1 MYGNKNLKFI
11 TPPLSLAIMLLS
23 GAGALAAGYDVS
35 GVTVDQDLKARVP
48 PDIREAGVLVGG
60 SDNAFAPWEYLAG
73 DDGQTPEGID
83 IDLASALAAKLGLEY
98 ESRTAQFSSILP
110 ALGTNYDVGVSA
122 MSITKERM
130 ETVNFVVYV
139 ETGSEWAVKAGN
151 PKGFDPADICGRVIA
166 VQTGSW
172 YETVLQEENEACL
185 KAGKAEIDALPFS
198 VQTEAMT
205 RVAAGG
211 ADAAIAGGATVLYAA
226 KQSGGAVEPMR
237 PTGTLGG
244 TGLVGIA
251 VAKDDMALTQL
262 IADTMNTLMEDGTY
276 MAILDHW
283 GVGAMAVEEAVVN
296 PDVDR

>member
-1 MYGNKNLKFI
+1 
-11 TPPLSLAIMLLS
+11 
-23 GAGALAAGYDVS
+23 
-35 GVTVDQDLKARVP
+35 
-48 PDIREAGVLVGG
+48 
-60 SDNAFAPWEYLAG
+60 
-73 DDGQTPEGID
+73 
-83 IDLASALAAKLGLEY
+83 
-98 ESRTAQFSSILP
+98 
-110 ALGTNYDVGVSA
+110 
-122 MSITKERM
+122 M

-139 ETGSEWAVKAGN
+139 EAGSEWAVKAGN

-172 YETVLQEENEACL
+172 YETVLKEENEACL
-185 KAGKAEIDALPFS
+185 KAGKAEIDMLPFS

-226 KQSGGAVEPMR
+226 KQSDGAVEPMR

-244 TGLVGIA
+244 TGAFWRLMRLRKGP
-251 VAKDDMALTQL
+251 M
-262 IADTMNTLMEDGTY
+262 IADAMNDLMEDGTY
-276 MAILDHW
+276 TAILDHW

>member
-1 MYGNKNLKFI
+1 MYGAKNLNFI
-11 TPPLSLAIMLLS
+11 APSLSLAIVLL
-23 GAGALAAGYDVS
+23 AGTSALAAGYDVS
-35 GVTVDQDLKARVP
+35 GVKVDAELKARVP
-48 PDIREAGVLVGG
+48 AGIRDAGVLVGG

-83 IDLASALAAKLGLEY
+83 VDLATALAAKLGLKY

-130 ETVNFVVYV
+130 ETVNFVEYV
-139 ETGSEWAVKAGN
+139 EAGSEWAVKAGN

-172 YETVLQEENEACL
+172 YETVLKEENEACL
-185 KAGKAEIDALPFS
+185 KAGKAEIDMLPFS

-226 KQSGGAVEPMR
+226 KQSGGAVQPMR

-251 VAKDDMALTQL
+251 VAKDDLELTQL
-262 IADTMNTLMEDGTY
+262 IADTMNSLMEDGTY

-283 GVGAMAVEEAVVN
+283 GVSSMAVKKAVVN
-296 PDVDR
+296 PEVDR